1 MDPEQEREGSTNDIV
16 YLKDERN
23 NTFTLAVMI
32 REKKKSQRLGGK
44 RLTGVK
50 TQASERIETGH

>member
-32 REKKKSQRLGGK
+32 REKKKEKPTIRRKETYWCEHPGK
-44 RLTGVK
+44 
-50 TQASERIETGH
+50 

>member
-1 MDPEQEREGSTNDIV
+1 MFALESKGGSFKTSPPPAETEQEREGSTNDTV

-32 REKKKSQRLGGK
+32 QEKKIK
-44 RLTGVK
+44 
-50 TQASERIETGH
+50 AND

>member
-1 MDPEQEREGSTNDIV
+1 MTTIQSAFKESDRKMDPEQEREGSTNDIV

-32 REKKKSQRLGGK
+32 QEKKIKA
-44 RLTGVK
+44 TD
-50 TQASERIETGH
+50 

>member
-32 REKKKSQRLGGK
+32 REKKRK
-44 RLTGVK
+44 
-50 TQASERIETGH
+50 ANI